1 MDDCRSIGGLFEN
14 TTGLKEI
21 NIRGWSLDPTKI
33 TTDKALSSL
42 VNLERIIVDN
52 GTSLTTDPSFIAQIP
67 KHNNGAWIAQS
78 VTEDADNPKLDSGSN
93 RVFEGMAVLNTSPTT
108 STNKS
113 LENLYAYTNGGNDHG
128 IVTWEFGYGT
138 FINFEPN
145 RNDAEGYIP
154 SAFLK
159 GGEEASRTGK
169 PSVYYCSNGLM
180 DFAAPVIVN
189 GKHIGSLIGGQVL
202 PEAPDEAKFRKIAD
216 ELGIDQDEYIA
227 ALKKVK
233 IVPKRQI
240 EAAANLLWQMANSL
254 SEVGYERLVAI
265 ESQKNKENTV
275 KAVDQKFGEIDSRM
289 GDVVANIQDLENVF
303 GAIKE
308 SAASSTKAVESTDGI
323 VKAIENASTQLTL
336 IGFNASIE
344 AKRAGAA
351 GAGFNVIAQEVR
363 TLADKNTKQANEV
376 ENTLNE
382 IKKAITGI
390 NAQLKNCNSEIQKNV
405 EVLESLK
412 TLVDEAS
419 VQVKNLK

>member
-1 MDDCRSIGGLFEN
+1 MDIEN
-14 TTGLKEI
+14 ITLLDVIDRRTLQNLQDAFAAATGMAAI
-21 NIRGWSLDPTKI
+21 A
-33 TTDKALSSL
+33 TD
-42 VNLERIIVDN
+42 EN
-52 GTSLTTDPSFIAQIP
+52 GP
-67 KHNNGAWIAQS
+67 
-78 VTEDADNPKLDSGSN
+78 VTEGSN
-93 RVFEGMAVLNTSPTT
+93 FTDFCMKLTRKSRVGAEQC
-108 STNKS
+108 
-113 LENLYAYTNGGNDHG
+113 
-128 IVTWEFGYGT
+128 
-138 FINFEPN
+138 N
-145 RNDAEGYIP
+145 RCD
-154 SAFLK
+154 LK

-289 GDVVANIQDLENVF
+289 GVF

-412 TLVDEAS
+412 VLVDEAS
-419 VQVKNLK
+419 VEVKNLK